1 MTIEALKCKCK
12 FFMCKL
18 KTMWKHCVKVK
29 TILRTL
35 QISPKK
41 NLIFMWHND
50 ISMKTIQ
57 RLPLDFRVTSHYEHL
72 GTFYQQFYCN
82 IDLMIPINS
91 SVETNDN

>member
-1 MTIEALKCKCK
+1 M
-12 FFMCKL
+12 
-18 KTMWKHCVKVK
+18 
-29 TILRTL
+29 R
-35 QISPKK
+35 
-41 NLIFMWHND
+41 HND

-72 GTFYQQFYCN
+72 GTFYKQFYCN

>member
-1 MTIEALKCKCK
+1 
-12 FFMCKL
+12 
-18 KTMWKHCVKVK
+18 
-29 TILRTL
+29 
-35 QISPKK
+35 
-41 NLIFMWHND
+41 MWHND

-91 SVETNDN
+91 SVETNEKLMKFKGSVFRVLNYIQYLYE